1 VKDSIASTKNLEALG
16 QALESNLENELPSWV
31 PDWSCPQLGGRYQK
45 STNNLIRHDLF
56 NSCAS
61 HAICWQEYHDRTLQL
76 RGMKYDNI
84 QHIGVVCDTAQA
96 NSWLPEAVKWIT
108 ERLASQSSPIEEQ
121 IPNVLLNDYF
131 STNDFEADDRKATAE
146 DYGVA
151 RNWLEWFAN
160 DEPFP
165 TDERHDLA
173 NQIATSSISQRKFFI
188 TSNGSEA
195 QTTRN
200 ASRRRS
206 LDRTFCSNASHFSS
220 ERGSFRPP
228 SSEADQK
235 RHTFVG
241 DSYIYGITDGEA
253 ASELEL
259 NSVDVFLS

>member
-1 VKDSIASTKNLEALG
+1 
-16 QALESNLENELPSWV
+16 
-31 PDWSCPQLGGRYQK
+31 
-45 STNNLIRHDLF
+45 
-56 NSCAS
+56 
-61 HAICWQEYHDRTLQL
+61 
-76 RGMKYDNI
+76 MKYDTI
-84 QHIGVVCDTAQA
+84 KHIGVVCDTAQA
-96 NSWLPEAVKWIT
+96 NSWLLEAVKWIT

-146 DYGVA
+146 VYKVA

-188 TSNGSEA
+188 TSNGSLGLGPPEM
-195 QTTRN
+195 QVG
-200 ASRRRS
+200 
-206 LDRTFCSNASHFSS
+206 DEVWIVHFVRMTLIFRPN
-220 ERGSFRPP
+220 EESFRPP

-241 DSYIYGITDGEA
+241 DSYIYGIMDGEA
-253 ASELEL
+253 ASELEV
-259 NSVDVFLS
+259 NAVDVFPCKENFKLQNRTCNQSRNVPVHPSLTMT